1 VAIAESHQV
10 MRRYDQG
17 VATHP
22 THRDR
27 RTDPG
32 RHANLSAVLRR
43 VHAAPQS
50 RSELTRLTGLNRST
64 VAALVAELADRGLV
78 VETEPPGGGL
88 VGRPSPVVRPSDRVV
103 AIAVHPEID
112 AVRVAAVLLGGRVLG
127 RVRVEADRPSA
138 SAVVGIVR
146 EAVRVMAAELPDGAV
161 VTGAG
166 VAVPGLVRVADGLV
180 RLAPH
185 LGWQDVPLATMLEE
199 ELGIPVGAANDASLG
214 ASAEWVF
221 GAGRGTRDLL
231 YVNGGASGIGGG
243 IIAGGVP
250 LLGASGHAG
259 EVGHVTVAAGG
270 ARDSAGLA
278 GTLEAAVSR
287 AALADALGAKLPD
300 DDGLERSL
308 AGDRSGRV
316 TREVYRQVDALAIAL
331 GGIVNVL
338 GSERIVLGGFLGAL
352 VSAAG
357 TRLRGEFDRHLL
369 APLVSDVEFRRAE
382 LGADVLLIG
391 AASIPF
397 ERVLK
402 ELPALA

>member
-1 VAIAESHQV
+1 
-10 MRRYDQG
+10 M
-17 VATHP
+17 
-22 THRDR
+22 
-27 RTDPG
+27 
-32 RHANLSAVLRR
+32 
-43 VHAAPQS
+43 HAAPRS

-64 VAALVAELADRGLV
+64 VAGLVAELADRGLV
-78 VETEPPGGGL
+78 VETEPPGDGL
-88 VGRPSPVVRPSDRVV
+88 VGRPSPVVRPSDRAV

-127 RVRVEADRPSA
+127 RTRVEADRPSA
-138 SAVVGIVR
+138 SAVVGIAR
-146 EAVRVMAAELPDGAV
+146 EAVRAMVAELPDGAV
-161 VTGAG
+161 VVGAG
-166 VAVPGLVRVADGLV
+166 VAVPGLVRVADGFV

-185 LGWQDVPLATMLEE
+185 LGWHDVPLAALLEG
-199 ELGIPVGAANDASLG
+199 ELDMPVGAANDASLG

-270 ARDSAGLA
+270 AKDSAGLT

-287 AALADALGAKLPD
+287 AAIAEALGAKLPD
-300 DDGLERSL
+300 DDGLER
-308 AGDRSGRV
+308 AFADDRSGRV
-316 TREVYRQVDALAIAL
+316 IREVHRQVDAVAVAL

-338 GSERIVLGGFLGAL
+338 GSERIVLGGFLGAF
-352 VSAAG
+352 VSIAG
-357 TRLRGEFDRHLL
+357 KRLRKEFDRHLL

-397 ERVLK
+397 ERVLSD
-402 ELPALA
+402 LPALA

>member
-1 VAIAESHQV
+1 
-10 MRRYDQG
+10 
-17 VATHP
+17 
-22 THRDR
+22 
-27 RTDPG
+27 
-32 RHANLSAVLRR
+32 
-43 VHAAPQS
+43 
-50 RSELTRLTGLNRST
+50 
-64 VAALVAELADRGLV
+64 
-78 VETEPPGGGL
+78 
-88 VGRPSPVVRPSDRVV
+88 
-103 AIAVHPEID
+103 
-112 AVRVAAVLLGGRVLG
+112 
-127 RVRVEADRPSA
+127 
-138 SAVVGIVR
+138 
-146 EAVRVMAAELPDGAV
+146 
-161 VTGAG
+161 
-166 VAVPGLVRVADGLV
+166 
-180 RLAPH
+180 LAPH

-287 AALADALGAKLPD
+287 AALAGALGARLPD
-300 DDGLERSL
+300 DDGLERAL
-308 AGDRSGRV
+308 AGDGSDRV
-316 TREVYRQVDALAIAL
+316 THEVHRQVDALAVAL

-352 VSAAG
+352 ASVAG
-357 TRLRGEFDRHLL
+357 TRLRRELDRHLL
-369 APLVSDVEFRRAE
+369 APLAGDVELRRAE

-391 AASIPF
+391 GASIPF
-397 ERVLK
+397 ERVLT